1 MWLRFDWVT
10 RYILTSFK
18 NGIVKKKLETYKS
31 LVDQRW
37 SLDISSMRT
46 FVFYSNTSLY
56 SHMLLFYFLLLGVSP
71 DPFAQPKSII
81 WSIKNQFK
89 CSKWQNKKLQRTD
102 ATGQRNK
109 LLNTKTVSGSSEL
122 SSACNMLYTCIIF
135 LFEDFSSS
143 RWLDRANIIFIG
155 YISEPWIVWQL

>member
-18 NGIVKKKLETYKS
+18 NGIVKEKLETYKS

-37 SLDISSMRT
+37 SLDISNMRT
-46 FVFYSNTSLY
+46 FVFYSNTSPY
-56 SHMLLFYFLLLGVSP
+56 SHMLLFYFLLPGVSP
-71 DPFAQPKSII
+71 NPYAQPKSII
-81 WSIKNQFK
+81 WSIKNQCK

-109 LLNTKTVSGSSEL
+109 LLNTKTVLVQAS
-122 SSACNMLYTCIIF
+122 YHQHVTCSILASFSF
-135 LFEDFSSS
+135 LKILVLLAD
-143 RWLDRANIIFIG
+143 WT
-155 YISEPWIVWQL
+155 EPT

>member
-1 MWLRFDWVT
+1 MIHSPSFDLDVTSVWLSYPIYFDFIQK
-10 RYILTSFK
+10 RHCE
-18 NGIVKKKLETYKS
+18 KKKLETYKS

-37 SLDISSMRT
+37 SLDISNMRT

-102 ATGQRNK
+102 ATGQRNR
-109 LLNTKTVSGSSEL
+109 LLNTKTVLVQASYNQHVTCSILAPL
-122 SSACNMLYTCIIF
+122 SF
-135 LFEDFSSS
+135 LK
-143 RWLDRANIIFIG
+143 I
-155 YISEPWIVWQL
+155 